1 MPLKEY
7 LVYDHSIH
15 QVSTSSA
22 FLKTASQLTST
33 QSLPASQPI
42 RMIQASEYKKLKNP
56 LSNAVVSLAIET
68 VKAGYGVLIFCG
80 GRQACQST
88 ALLISEAMAS
98 GMDVAEKILDRR
110 KDILSDLRSLSVG
123 LDEVLSNT
131 IIKGVAFHRG
141 FCFPNV

>member
-1 MPLKEY
+1 
-7 LVYDHSIH
+7 
-15 QVSTSSA
+15 
-22 FLKTASQLTST
+22 
-33 QSLPASQPI
+33 
-42 RMIQASEYKKLKNP
+42 MIQASEYKKLKNP

-110 KDILSDLRSLSVG
+110 KDVLSDLRSLSVG